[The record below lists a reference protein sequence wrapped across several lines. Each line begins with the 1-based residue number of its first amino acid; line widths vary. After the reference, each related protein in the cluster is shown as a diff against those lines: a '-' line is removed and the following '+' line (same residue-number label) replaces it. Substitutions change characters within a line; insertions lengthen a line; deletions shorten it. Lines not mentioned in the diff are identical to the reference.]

1 MGSQPAAKP
10 VQMLRR
16 SGRRLTWLREQER
29 IELDR
34 IAALVPVVLAE
45 GRPKTEVA
53 RLARVSRPTVDAML
67 ARQA

>member
-34 IAALVPVVLAE
+34 IAELVVPLIAE
-45 GRPKTEVA
+45 GVPKTQLA
-53 RLARVSRPTVDAML
+53 RLARVSRPTIDAMQR
-67 ARQA
+67 RQ